1 MQYFCLVFFKVFLC
15 DNYTCIIIIGGI
27 NIFEISKYKKSN
39 VKISIRLPENMN
51 EMLKKIAKKENMS
64 FNNVIVSCIQNSL
77 DEMELDKY
85 KNVDI
90 YDDKELKV

>member
-1 MQYFCLVFFKVFLC
+1 M
-15 DNYTCIIIIGGI
+15 
-27 NIFEISKYKKSN
+27 FEISKYKKSN
-39 VKISIRLPENMN
+39 VKISIRLPEKMN
-51 EMLKKIAKKENMS
+51 DMLKKIVKKENMS

-85 KNVDI
+85 KDVDI

>member
-1 MQYFCLVFFKVFLC
+1 M
-15 DNYTCIIIIGGI
+15 
-27 NIFEISKYKKSN
+27 FEISKYKKSN
-39 VKISIRLPENMN
+39 VKISIRLPEKMN

>member
-1 MQYFCLVFFKVFLC
+1 M
-15 DNYTCIIIIGGI
+15 
-27 NIFEISKYKKSN
+27 FEITKYKKSN
-39 VKISIRLPENMN
+39 VKISIRLPENMH

-77 DEMELDKY
+77 DQMELDKY
-85 KNVDI
+85 KDVDI